1 MHFKNTVERSC
12 FEASCLDEEG
22 VERVSW
28 TRGMVEANE
37 WYCVYSFGPLNS
49 RQSTVKMAEVDFGD
63 SELFQQL
70 DDSMPVSSH
79 IRFTDQETDQEDT
92 PKFKEKLGGCEETNQ
107 RLIEENILLVL
118 LANQLV

>member
-1 MHFKNTVERSC
+1 M
-12 FEASCLDEEG
+12 
-22 VERVSW
+22 
-28 TRGMVEANE
+28 
-37 WYCVYSFGPLNS
+37 YSFGPLNS